1 MGLAP
6 YRKDFMAKL
15 VAGGGGS
22 DEEVMAGIG
31 AIHAKFATTVKQIDT
46 FLKHRNIE
54 TK

>member
-1 MGLAP
+1 MSLAP

-31 AIHAKFATTVKQIDT
+31 AIHEKFATTVKQIDT